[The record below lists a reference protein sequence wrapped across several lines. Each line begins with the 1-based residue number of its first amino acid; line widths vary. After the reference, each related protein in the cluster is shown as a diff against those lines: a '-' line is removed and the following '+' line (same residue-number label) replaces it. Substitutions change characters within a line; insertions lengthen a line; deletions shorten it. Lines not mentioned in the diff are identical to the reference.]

1 MDQRGL
7 YGPNMGLSGYGAGRA
22 VYLSFSSYYHSM
34 ILSLEGVVD
43 TQDSVEIM
51 RLLGRHTRPE
61 IEITTQRKRLLGRH
75 TRPEIEI
82 TTQRNC

>member
-1 MDQRGL
+1 
-7 YGPNMGLSGYGAGRA
+7 MGLSGYGAGRA
-22 VYLSFSSYYHSM
+22 AYLSFSSYYHSM

-61 IEITTQRKRLLGRH
+61 VEITTGIVEGRNPP
-75 TRPEIEI
+75 TPAV
-82 TTQRNC
+82 TGGQ